1 MLSGGAILPSL
12 GAYLSDRQ
20 LVMDFTFP
28 AIGIVHSCF
37 KEKFGIPRQPGLAP
51 LAEAEIEILPPFD
64 DINAFDGLTSTDGK
78 PGATHL
84 WVQFVF
90 HANKREEW
98 KAKVKPPRLGGNKTL
113 GVFATRSPTRPAPIG
128 LSVVRLRGVVERAG
142 KVFVQISGVD
152 LLEGTPVLDIKP
164 YVPYVDCVLAA
175 ENDFAPLP
183 PAPVAVSI
191 PADLMAACVNYWQQT
206 GTDLAGL
213 ITQVLQQ
220 DPRPQYQQ
228 PDPERVYGMKLLD
241 LDVRWQYRRDGDSYS
256 IYLTQLLPAHA

>member
-1 MLSGGAILPSL
+1 ME
-12 GAYLSDRQ
+12 
-20 LVMDFTFP
+20 FTFP

-37 KEKFGIPRQPGLAP
+37 KEKFGIPRQPGLAS
-51 LAEAEIEILPPFD
+51 LAYAEIELLPPYD
-64 DINAFDGLTSTDGK
+64 DRAAFDGLEGC
-78 PGATHL
+78 THV

-90 HANKREEW
+90 HANKREAW

-128 LSVVRLRGVVERAG
+128 LSVVRLRGIAERDG
-142 KVFVQISGVD
+142 KLLVQISGVD

-175 ENDFAPLP
+175 ENPFAAAP
-183 PAPVAVSI
+183 PELVAVDI
-191 PADLMAACVNYWQQT
+191 PAALMAVCIDYWKRT

-228 PDPERVYGMKLLD
+228 PEPERIYGMKLLD
-241 LDVRWQYRRDGDSYS
+241 LDVRWRYIYGDNRYR
-256 IYLTQLLPAHA
+256 IQLIDLISP